1 MTTSPVMTVTDEL
14 LAELEEL
21 AAGVKGWNMTNAFQE
36 PEEGFL
42 PEDLEWYVGQIDE
55 DDNRYPVLN
64 VNAHQYDSED
74 SEKLAQYY
82 AACNRDKIL
91 SMTQELRRLRAENSE
106 LARVV
111 KDVRWRVADTT
122 DQLQAYGHN
131 GDRLYGLDEWSVPI
145 RNLNIAIGM
154 LEKAT
159 Q

>member
-1 MTTSPVMTVTDEL
+1 MNTTGMVITVTDEL
-14 LAELEEL
+14 LAELE
-21 AAGVKGWNMTNAFQE
+21 AGIN
-36 PEEGFL
+36 
-42 PEDLEWYVGQIDE
+42 
-55 DDNRYPVLN
+55 
-64 VNAHQYDSED
+64 
-74 SEKLAQYY
+74 
-82 AACNRDKIL
+82 
-91 SMTQELRRLRAENSE
+91 SMTMRTAYVSLIVAEIGRLRAENAE

-111 KDVRWRVADTT
+111 KDVRWRVAGTT